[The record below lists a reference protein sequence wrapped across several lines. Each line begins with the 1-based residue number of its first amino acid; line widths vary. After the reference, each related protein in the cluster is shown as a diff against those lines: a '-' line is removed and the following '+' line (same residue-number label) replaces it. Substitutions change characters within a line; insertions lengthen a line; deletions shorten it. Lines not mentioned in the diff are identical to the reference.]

1 MTTSTRHALLVGGS
15 AGIGL
20 GVALS
25 VAPLVT
31 KLTICSRSCPPDLI
45 AIIKARNPDAD
56 VVFERL
62 DLSLMHE
69 VRKFTTKH
77 AATNFDWIVLTAGF
91 LHLNGRTET
100 VEGLDDMMGA
110 VYYGR
115 FPWYIRLPVNAMSAL
130 FATTIETCGERMTL
144 ALTKDE
150 FATGWKLLNE
160 RAEEVPKTKFHT
172 DELKDLVWD
181 HTIQTIDDALKK

>member
-1 MTTSTRHALLVGGS
+1 MATSTRHALIVGGS

-25 VAPLVT
+25 VAPLHAPQASFMHIYPGWVNT
-31 KLTICSRSCPPDLI
+31 DLL
-45 AIIKARNPDAD
+45 K
-56 VVFERL
+56 
-62 DLSLMHE
+62 S
-69 VRKFTTKH
+69 
-77 AATNFDWIVLTAGF
+77 
-91 LHLNGRTET
+91 
-100 VEGLDDMMGA
+100 
-110 VYYGR
+110 
-115 FPWYIRLPVNAMSAL
+115 FPWYIRLPVNAISAL

-150 FATGWKLLNE
+150 FAVGWKLLDE

-181 HTIQTIDDALKK
+181 YTIQTIDDALKK